1 MLKKLDIRKKLL
13 ILSVLGV
20 FFVIVT
26 GGVGYEASVVLHSAS
41 ENVISVNRAIRVQME
56 SDMAHDAVRADV
68 LAALLASGE
77 NDPDGVKEAKADLD
91 EHGKTFNDSIQELVK
106 LPLSKASLDAV
117 NKVGPVLDS
126 YLKSAYSVIAL
137 AEKDKP
143 SAMTQM
149 DSFIK
154 AFKSLETQMSDVS
167 DTIESE
173 AKLVQKASDETT
185 TRVSYVILGVILFAV
200 ASLFVTRRIV
210 SRSIIE
216 PINEALLIADA
227 VADGYLNT
235 AIVLDGAGETY
246 HLMQALQRM
255 QEHLTEVA
263 DVVRQSSNA
272 ISKDAQEITESS
284 LDLNRRT
291 EMQAGEI
298 EETSAT
304 MKEMRDTVS
313 SNAEITQQAAQL
325 AQAASINAKDG
336 GNSVIEI
343 TQTMTQISDSSH
355 RINDIISVID
365 GIAFQ
370 TNILALNAAV
380 EAARAGEHGRG
391 FAVVASE
398 VRTLAQRSAGAA
410 KEIKELIQDNVQR
423 VTEGNKQTEQFKNRM
438 SEIVLQVEHVTQLI
452 SDISH
457 STQQQA
463 SGIQQITD
471 AVSSFDQAIQQNS
484 HLVENSVNTASN
496 LKTQSD
502 QLLAAIALFQK

>member
-1 MLKKLDIRKKLL
+1 
-13 ILSVLGV
+13 
-20 FFVIVT
+20 
-26 GGVGYEASVVLHSAS
+26 
-41 ENVISVNRAIRVQME
+41 
-56 SDMAHDAVRADV
+56 
-68 LAALLASGE
+68 
-77 NDPDGVKEAKADLD
+77 
-91 EHGKTFNDSIQELVK
+91 
-106 LPLSKASLDAV
+106 
-117 NKVGPVLDS
+117 
-126 YLKSAYSVIAL
+126 
-137 AEKDKP
+137 
-143 SAMTQM
+143 
-149 DSFIK
+149 
-154 AFKSLETQMSDVS
+154 
-167 DTIESE
+167 
-173 AKLVQKASDETT
+173 
-185 TRVSYVILGVILFAV
+185 VSYVILGVILFAV

>member
-1 MLKKLDIRKKLL
+1 
-13 ILSVLGV
+13 
-20 FFVIVT
+20 
-26 GGVGYEASVVLHSAS
+26 
-41 ENVISVNRAIRVQME
+41 
-56 SDMAHDAVRADV
+56 
-68 LAALLASGE
+68 
-77 NDPDGVKEAKADLD
+77 LD
-91 EHGKTFNDSIQELVK
+91 EHGKTFNDSIQELVS
-106 LPLSKASLDAV
+106 LPLSKTSLDAI

-143 SAMTQM
+143 AAMKQM
-149 DSFIK
+149 DSFVK
-154 AFKSLETQMSDVS
+154 AFKALETEMSDVS

-173 AKLVQKASDETT
+173 AKLVQTASESTTET
-185 TRVSYVILGVILFAV
+185 VSYIILGVIIFAV
-200 ASLFVTRRIV
+200 ASLFIARRIV

-235 AIVLDGAGETY
+235 AIVLDGAGETH

-336 GNSVIEI
+336 GNSVMEI

-380 EAARAGEHGRG
+380 EAARAGENGRG

-452 SDISH
+452 SDISQ

-502 QLLAAIALFQK
+502 QLLGAIALFQR